1 MILNQ
6 VQATAIY
13 SAMVALKLVDAK
25 IKVSFGDIAT
35 TGINVFQDSENRI
48 HVVLIHHMDLV
59 DEEIY
64 TDMSEFSKV
73 YETTYN

>member
-13 SAMVALKLVDAK
+13 SAMVALKNVDAK
-25 IKVSFGDIAT
+25 IKVSFGDITT

-48 HVVLIHHMDLV
+48 HVVLIHAMDLV

-73 YETTYN
+73 YETIYK